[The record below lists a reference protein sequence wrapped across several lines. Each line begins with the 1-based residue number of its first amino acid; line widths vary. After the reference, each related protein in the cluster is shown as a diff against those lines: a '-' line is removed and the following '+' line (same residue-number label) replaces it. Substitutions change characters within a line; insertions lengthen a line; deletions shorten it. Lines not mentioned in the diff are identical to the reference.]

1 MTEHLLYE
9 RKENTERITLNN
21 PQKLNSLHRSTVRE
35 LGSHMREISKDD
47 QITSVIITGMGEK
60 SFCAGMNVD
69 EFNGLTPQSARG
81 LMEELKEVFQIVR
94 TMPQVVIVA
103 INGYCIGAAMELAMA
118 ADLRVASEN
127 AMFAMPEINLGIP
140 SVLDSVL
147 LQQHVGLS
155 LAKEMLLIGES
166 VSVDRINDRGFI
178 NKVVKLEDLIGE
190 AEVLA
195 RKIGKNDR
203 QTIATQK
210 QLFETWQNCS
220 LDIAIKDSID
230 QFALSFTTDV
240 PQNRLDEFLASKK
253 K

>member
-1 MTEHLLYE
+1 MTEFLLYE
-9 RKENTERITLNN
+9 RNENIEWITLNN
-21 PQKLNSLHRSTVRE
+21 PQKLNSLYRSTVRE
-35 LGSHMREISKDD
+35 LGSHLREISTDE
-47 QITSVIITGMGEK
+47 QLATVIITGMGEK

-69 EFNGLTPQSARG
+69 EFNGLTPQSARE
-81 LMEELKEVFQIVR
+81 LMEELKELLQIVR
-94 TMPQVVIVA
+94 TMPQAVIVA

-118 ADLRVASEN
+118 ADLRIASKN

-166 VSVDRINDRGFI
+166 VSVDRINDYGFI
-178 NKVVKLEDLIGE
+178 NKVVELGNLRDE
-190 AEVLA
+190 AEAYA
-195 RKIGKNDR
+195 RRISENDR
-203 QTIATQK
+203 KTVATQK
-210 QLFETWQNCS
+210 QLFETWQNSS

-240 PQNRLDEFLASKK
+240 PQKRLNEFHASKK